1 MDTFLSLLLH
11 QAGKH
16 PNLPALRT
24 KRMGI
29 WDVTSWVQ
37 ARDQVSVL
45 AQMLS
50 QQGIGAGAQFGI
62 FGPNHAD
69 MYLGYLAAHSL
80 GGIVVP
86 IGSNTFGE
94 ELRQQLH
101 SADVEHILAFEQQHV
116 DALLECGQTCVKKI
130 FFINRRGME
139 NYTQP
144 ELMSLPVA
152 LEGIEA
158 SSAFLEQLEG
168 QRDPEETATI
178 LFTSGTSGTGRSER
192 PVELSHSALIA
203 TASNIAQR
211 EKITAKDDLM
221 AYLPLSV
228 SSDFLFS
235 YSLAMA
241 TGCTMNCP
249 ESDDTVLE
257 NMQEIGPSILFGPPY
272 VYKYIYTHASNRIE
286 SARTLDTRIYKAAL
300 RAVMTVASH
309 RAEGERGSIVD
320 QLLFMFARITT
331 FSPFCNIYGLSRLRL
346 ALTGGDAI
354 APDVFNFFRAIGV
367 DLRETYGQVEG
378 CACVT
383 MQSSEDRNS
392 DSVGLPLDDTEVRIE
407 GGEIWFR
414 GSGQMKGIYKNPEAT
429 AESIK
434 DGWVRTH
441 DAGHLDDQG
450 RLHVHGQIARMGKL
464 NGGGA
469 FAPDLLETRL
479 RSSEYIKQALVV
491 GDSREYPVAIVTVD
505 GTITRTWADRRSL
518 RYTGYADLSAHASV
532 QEMVREYLQTVNE
545 RLAEDPETS
554 GMQLRRF
561 AILNREFAASAGE
574 VTPTR
579 KVRCREVEEKHRG
592 LIDALYSDAL
602 EYTYTDPVDEESYT
616 VPLGNV

>member
-1 MDTFLSLLLH
+1 MDTFLALLLE
-11 QAGKH
+11 QARKNPDH
-16 PNLPALRT
+16 PALRT
-24 KRMGI
+24 KRLGI
-29 WDVTSWVQ
+29 WDTTTWGQ
-37 ARDQVSVL
+37 ACDQVSVL

-50 QQGIGAGAQFGI
+50 QQGVGAGTPFGV
-62 FGPNHAD
+62 FGPNRTE
-69 MYLGYLAAHSL
+69 MYLTYLAVHSL

-86 IGSNTFGE
+86 IDSNLFGE
-94 ELRQQLH
+94 DLRRQVH
-101 SADVEHILAFEQQHV
+101 NSDVEHILSFEQQHV
-116 DALLECGQTCVKKI
+116 DALLECGQTCVKRI
-130 FFINRRGME
+130 FYINRRGME
-139 NYTQP
+139 YYAQP
-144 ELMSLPVA
+144 ELMSLPES

-158 SSAFLEQLEG
+158 STAFLEQMEG
-168 QRDPEETATI
+168 QRDPGETATI
-178 LFTSGTSGTGRSER
+178 LLTSGTGRSER
-192 PVELSHSALIA
+192 PVELSHSALIS
-203 TASNIAQR
+203 TARSIARR
-211 EKITAKDDLM
+211 ETITKKDSLL

-228 SSDFLFS
+228 SSDFLFFF
-235 YSLAMA
+235 SLSMV

-257 NMQEIGPSILFGPPY
+257 NMQEIGPTILFGPPY

-286 SARTLDTRIYKAAL
+286 SARSFDTKIYKAAL
-300 RAVMTVASH
+300 QAVMTVASH
-309 RAEGERGSIVD
+309 RAEGGKATFADWLR
-320 QLLFMFARITT
+320 FMFARITT

-354 APDVFNFFRAIGV
+354 SPEVFNFFRAIGI

-383 MQSSEDRNS
+383 LQSSEDWNS
-392 DSVGLPLDDTEVRIE
+392 DSVGQPLDDTEVRIE
-407 GGEIWFR
+407 DGEIWFR
-414 GSGQMKGIYKNPEAT
+414 GPGQMKGIYKNPEAT
-429 AESIK
+429 ADSIK

-441 DAGHLDDQG
+441 DAGHLDGQG
-450 RLHVHGQIARMGKL
+450 RLHVHGQIARTGKL
-464 NGGGA
+464 GDGGA
-469 FAPDLLETRL
+469 FAPDMLETLL
-479 RSSEYIKQALVV
+479 RSFEYIKQAIVV
-491 GDSREYPVAIVTVD
+491 GEDQDYPVTIVTVD

-532 QEMVREYLQTVNE
+532 QELVREYIQTVNE

-561 AILNREFAASAGE
+561 AVLNREFMASAGE

-579 KVRCREVEEKHRG
+579 KVRCHEVEEKHRG

>member
-1 MDTFLSLLLH
+1 MDTFLALLLN
-11 QAGKH
+11 QARKN
-16 PNLPALRT
+16 PDLPALRT
-24 KRMGI
+24 KRRGI
-29 WDVTSWVQ
+29 WDVVTWAQ
-37 ARDQVSVL
+37 ARDRVSAL
-45 AQMLS
+45 AQVLS
-50 QQGIGAGAQFGI
+50 QQGVGAGTSVGV
-62 FGPNHAD
+62 FGPNHTE
-69 MYLGYLAAHSL
+69 MYLTYLAAHSL

-86 IGSNTFGE
+86 IDSNTFGE
-94 ELRQQLH
+94 DLRRQVH

-116 DALLECGQTCVKKI
+116 DALLECGQTCVKRI
-130 FFINRRGME
+130 FYINRRGME

-144 ELMSLPVA
+144 ELMSLPDSLAEV
-152 LEGIEA
+152 EA
-158 SSAFLEQLEG
+158 SAAFLEQLEG
-168 QRDPEETATI
+168 QRDSEETATI
-178 LFTSGTSGTGRSER
+178 LLTSGTGRSER
-192 PVELSHSALIA
+192 PVELSHGALIS
-203 TASNIAQR
+203 TARSIAQR
-211 EKITAKDDLM
+211 EKVTEKDGLL

-235 YSLAMA
+235 YSLAMV

-257 NMQEIGPSILFGPPY
+257 NMQEIGPTILFGPPY

-300 RAVMTVASH
+300 RAVMTVASR
-309 RAEGERGSIVD
+309 RAEGEKGSFVD
-320 QLLFMFARITT
+320 RLLFMFARLTT

-354 APDVFNFFRAIGV
+354 APDVFHFFRAIGI

-383 MQSSEDRNS
+383 MQSSEDWNS
-392 DSVGLPLDDTEVRIE
+392 DSVGLPLDGTEVRIE

-414 GSGQMKGIYKNPEAT
+414 GPGQMKRIHKNPEAT

-450 RLHVHGQIARMGKL
+450 RLHVHGQIARMGRL
-464 NGGGA
+464 NGGGT
-469 FAPDLLETRL
+469 FAPDMLETHL
-479 RSSEYIKQALVV
+479 RSSEYIKQAIVV
-491 GDSREYPVAIVTVD
+491 GDGQDHPVAIVTVD

-532 QEMVREYLQTVNE
+532 QEMVREYIQKVNE
-545 RLAEDPETS
+545 RLAEDPATS
-554 GMQLRRF
+554 GMQMRRF
-561 AILNREFAASAGE
+561 AILNREFMASAGE

-579 KVRCREVEEKHRG
+579 KLRTHEVQEKHRG

>member
-1 MDTFLSLLLH
+1 MDTFLALLLE
-11 QAGKH
+11 QARKH
-16 PNLPALRT
+16 PGHPALRT
-24 KRMGI
+24 KRLGI
-29 WDVTSWVQ
+29 WDTTTWGE
-37 ARDQVSVL
+37 ACDQVSAL
-45 AQMLS
+45 AQVLS
-50 QQGIGAGAQFGI
+50 QQGVGAGTPFGV
-62 FGPNHAD
+62 FGPNRTE
-69 MYLGYLAAHSL
+69 MYLTYLAVHSL

-86 IGSNTFGE
+86 IDSNMFGE
-94 ELRQQLH
+94 DLRRQAH
-101 SADVEHILAFEQQHV
+101 SADIEYILAFEQQHV
-116 DALLECGQTCVKKI
+116 DALLECGQTCVKRI
-130 FFINRRGME
+130 FYINRRGME

-144 ELMSLPVA
+144 ELMSLPES
-152 LEGIEA
+152 LEEVEA
-158 SSAFLEQLEG
+158 SVAFLEQMEE
-168 QRDPEETATI
+168 QRDSGETATI
-178 LFTSGTSGTGRSER
+178 LLTSGTGRPER
-192 PVELSHSALIA
+192 PVELSHGALIS
-203 TASNIAQR
+203 TARSIARR
-211 EKITAKDDLM
+211 ETITRKDSLL

-235 YSLAMA
+235 YSLSAV

-257 NMQEIGPSILFGPPY
+257 NMQEIGPTILFGPPY

-286 SARTLDTRIYKAAL
+286 SARTADTKIYKAAL

-309 RAEGERGSIVD
+309 RAEGEKGSIAD
-320 QLLFMFARITT
+320 WLRFMFARLTT

-346 ALTGGDAI
+346 AMTGGDAI
-354 APDVFNFFRAIGV
+354 APDVFNFFRAIGI

-383 MQSSEDRNS
+383 MQSSGDWNS

-407 GGEIWFR
+407 DGEIWFR
-414 GSGQMKGIYKNPEAT
+414 GPGQMKGIYKNPEAT

-450 RLHVHGQIARMGKL
+450 RLHVHGQIARMGTL
-464 NGGGA
+464 NGGDA
-469 FAPDLLETRL
+469 FAPDMLENLL
-479 RSSEYIKQALVV
+479 RSFEYIKQAIVV
-491 GDSREYPVAIVTVD
+491 GDGRDYPVTIVTVD

-532 QEMVREYLQTVNE
+532 QEMVREYIQAVNE
-545 RLAEDPETS
+545 RLANDPETS
-554 GMQLRRF
+554 SMQLRRF
-561 AILNREFAASAGE
+561 AILNREFMASVGE

-579 KVRCREVEEKHRG
+579 KVRSHEVEEKHRG
-592 LIDALYSDAL
+592 LIDALYGDAL

>member
-1 MDTFLSLLLH
+1 MDTFLALLLN
-11 QAGKH
+11 QASKN
-16 PNLPALRT
+16 PDLPALRT

-29 WDVTSWVQ
+29 WDTTTWAQ
-37 ARDQVSVL
+37 ARDRVSAL
-45 AQMLS
+45 AQVLS
-50 QQGIGAGAQFGI
+50 QQGVEAGTPFGV
-62 FGPNHAD
+62 FGPNSTE
-69 MYLGYLAAHSL
+69 MYLTYLAAHSL
-80 GGIVVP
+80 GGIVIP
-86 IGSNTFGE
+86 IDSNLFGE
-94 ELRQQLH
+94 DLRRQVH
-101 SADVEHILAFEQQHV
+101 SVDVEHILAFEQQHV
-116 DALLECGQTCVKKI
+116 DALLECGQTCVKRI
-130 FFINRRGME
+130 FYINRRGME

-144 ELMSLPVA
+144 ELMSMPES
-152 LEGIEA
+152 LEGVET
-158 SSAFLEQLEG
+158 STAFLEQLDG
-168 QRDPEETATI
+168 QRNSEETATI
-178 LFTSGTSGTGRSER
+178 LLTSGTGRSER
-192 PVELSHSALIA
+192 PVELSHGALIS
-203 TASNIAQR
+203 TARSIARR
-211 EKITAKDDLM
+211 EKITEKDNLL
-221 AYLPLSV
+221 AYLPLSA

-235 YSLAMA
+235 YSLSMVA
-241 TGCTMNCP
+241 GCTMNCP

-257 NMQEIGPSILFGPPY
+257 NMQEIGPTVLFGPPY

-286 SARTLDTRIYKAAL
+286 SARTFDTEIYKAAL

-309 RAEGERGSIVD
+309 RAEGEKGTFTD
-320 QLLFMFARITT
+320 WLLFMFARITT

-354 APDVFNFFRAIGV
+354 SPDVFHFFRAIGI

-383 MQSSEDRNS
+383 MQSSEDWNS

-407 GGEIWFR
+407 DGEIWFR
-414 GSGQMKGIYKNPEAT
+414 GPGQMKGIYKNPEAT

-464 NGGGA
+464 NGGGT
-469 FAPDLLETRL
+469 FAPDMLETHL
-479 RSSEYIKQALVV
+479 RSSEYIKQAIVV
-491 GDSREYPVAIVTVD
+491 GDGRDYPVAIVTVD

-532 QEMVREYLQTVNE
+532 QEMVREYIQKVNE

-554 GMQLRRF
+554 GMQFRRF
-561 AILNREFAASAGE
+561 AILNREFMASVGE

-579 KVRCREVEEKHRG
+579 KVRCHEVEEKHRG

>member
-1 MDTFLSLLLH
+1 MDTFLALLLH
-11 QAGKH
+11 QAKK
-16 PNLPALRT
+16 NSDQPALRT
-24 KRMGI
+24 KSMGI
-29 WDVTSWVQ
+29 WDATTWGEACDRVSIM
-37 ARDQVSVL
+37 AQV
-45 AQMLS
+45 LS
-50 QQGIGAGAQFGI
+50 QQGVGAGTPFGV
-62 FGPNHAD
+62 FGPNRTE
-69 MYLGYLAAHSL
+69 MYLTYLAVHSL

-86 IGSNTFGE
+86 IDSNLFGE
-94 ELRQQLH
+94 DLRRQVH
-101 SADVEHILAFEQQHV
+101 STDIEHILAFEQQHV
-116 DALLECGQTCVKKI
+116 DALLECGQTCVKRI
-130 FFINRRGME
+130 FYINQRGME

-144 ELMSLPVA
+144 ELMSLPES
-152 LEGIEA
+152 LEGIEV
-158 SSAFLEQLEG
+158 SPSFLEQLDG
-168 QRDPEETATI
+168 QRTSGETATI
-178 LFTSGTSGTGRSER
+178 LLTSGTGRSER
-192 PVELSHSALIA
+192 PVELSHGALTSTARSIA
-203 TASNIAQR
+203 RR
-211 EKITAKDDLM
+211 EKITNKDGLL

-235 YSLAMA
+235 YSLSLV

-257 NMQEIGPSILFGPPY
+257 NMQEIGPTILFGPPY

-286 SARTLDTRIYKAAL
+286 SARTIDTKIYKAAL

-309 RAEGERGSIVD
+309 RAEGEKGSFTD
-320 QLLFMFARITT
+320 WLLFMFARITT

-354 APDVFNFFRAIGV
+354 APDVFHFFRAIGI

-383 MQSSEDRNS
+383 MQSSEDWNS

-407 GGEIWFR
+407 DGEIWFR
-414 GSGQMKGIYKNPEAT
+414 GPGQMTGIHKNPEAT

-441 DAGHLDDQG
+441 DSGHLDDQG

-464 NGGGA
+464 NGGDT
-469 FAPDLLETRL
+469 FEPDMLETHL
-479 RSSEYIKQALVV
+479 RSSEYIKQAIVL
-491 GDSREYPVAIVTVD
+491 GNGRDYPVTVVTVD

-518 RYTGYADLSAHASV
+518 RYTGYSDLSAHASV
-532 QEMVREYLQTVNE
+532 QEMIREYIQKVNE
-545 RLAEDPETS
+545 RLAENPETS

-561 AILNREFAASAGE
+561 AILNREFMASNGE

-579 KVRCREVEEKHRG
+579 KVRCHEVEEKHQG
-592 LIDALYSDAL
+592 LINALYSDAL
-602 EYTYTDPVDEESYT
+602 EYTYTDSVDGESYT

>member
-1 MDTFLSLLLH
+1 MDTFLSLLLER
-11 QAGKH
+11 AKKN
-16 PNLPALRT
+16 PDVLALRT
-24 KRMGI
+24 KQMGI
-29 WDVTSWVQ
+29 WNPTSWSQ
-37 ARDQVSVL
+37 ARDRVSIL
-45 AQMLS
+45 AQALS
-50 QQGIGAGAQFGI
+50 QNGVKAGTPVGI
-62 FGPNHAD
+62 FGPNATD
-69 MYLGYLAAHSL
+69 FYLGYLAVHSL

-94 ELRQQLH
+94 ELRQQIDG
-101 SADVEHILAFEQQHV
+101 ADVEHVFSFEQQHV

-130 FFINRRGME
+130 FYINGRGME
-139 NYTQP
+139 NYAQP
-144 ELMSLPVA
+144 ELMA
-152 LEGIEA
+152 LSDATEGIEA
-158 SSAFLEQLEG
+158 STAFLEQMEE
-168 QRDPEETATI
+168 QRNPEETATI
-178 LFTSGTSGTGRSER
+178 LFTSGTGRSER
-192 PVELSHSALIA
+192 PVELSHGALIA
-203 TASNIAQR
+203 TARSIARR
-211 EKITAKDDLM
+211 ETITEKDELL

-235 YSLAMA
+235 FSLALA
-241 TGCTMNCP
+241 TGCTLNCP

-257 NMQEIGPSILFGPPY
+257 NMQEIGPSILFGPSY

-286 SARTLDTRIYKAAL
+286 SARSFDTKIYKAAL

-309 RAEGERGSIVD
+309 RAAGQKGSFAD
-320 QLLFMFARITT
+320 WLLFMFARITT
-331 FSPFCNIYGLSRLRL
+331 FSPFCNIYGLTRLRL

-354 APDVFNFFRAIGV
+354 ASDVFNFFRAIGI

-383 MQSSEDRNS
+383 MQSSEDWNS
-392 DSVGLPLDDTEVRIE
+392 DSVGLPLDGTEVRIE
-407 GGEIWFR
+407 NGEIWFR
-414 GSGQMKGIYKNPEAT
+414 GPGQMKGIYKNPEAT
-429 AESIK
+429 ADSIK

-450 RLHVHGQIARMGKL
+450 RLHVHGQIARMGTL

-469 FAPDLLETRL
+469 FAPDMLETRL
-479 RSSEYIKQALVV
+479 RSFEYIKQAIVI
-491 GDSREYPVAIVTVD
+491 GNGRDYPVAVVTVD

-532 QEMVREYLQTVNE
+532 QEMVREYIQKVNE
-545 RLAEDPETS
+545 SLAEDPETS
-554 GMQLRRF
+554 GMQFRRF
-561 AILNREFAASAGE
+561 AILNREFMASAGE

-579 KVRCREVEEKHRG
+579 KLRCHEVEEKHRG

>member
-1 MDTFLSLLLH
+1 MDTFLALLLE
-11 QAGKH
+11 QARK
-16 PNLPALRT
+16 NSDLPALRT

-29 WDVTSWVQ
+29 WDTLTWAQ
-37 ARDQVSVL
+37 ARDKVSVL
-45 AQMLS
+45 AQVLN
-50 QQGIGAGAQFGI
+50 QQGVGAGTSFGV
-62 FGPNHAD
+62 FGPNHTD
-69 MYLGYLAAHSL
+69 IYLMYLAVHSL
-80 GGIVVP
+80 GGVVIP
-86 IGSNTFGE
+86 IDSNTFGD
-94 ELRQQLH
+94 ELRRQVQ
-101 SADVEHILAFEQQHV
+101 STDVEYILAFEQQHV
-116 DALLECGQTCVKKI
+116 DALLECEQTCVKRI
-130 FFINRRGME
+130 FYINRRGME
-139 NYTQP
+139 NYAQP
-144 ELMSLPVA
+144 ELMSLPES

-158 SSAFLEQLEG
+158 STAFLEQMDG
-168 QRDPEETATI
+168 QRNSGETATI
-178 LFTSGTSGTGRSER
+178 LLTSGTGRSER
-192 PVELSHSALIA
+192 PVELSHGALIS
-203 TASNIAQR
+203 TARSIAQR
-211 EKITAKDDLM
+211 EKITEKDGLL

-235 YSLAMA
+235 YSLTIA

-257 NMQEIGPSILFGPPY
+257 NMQEIGPTILFGPPY

-286 SARTLDTRIYKAAL
+286 SARTLDTKIYKAAL

-309 RAEGERGSIVD
+309 RAEGKRGSFAD
-320 QLLFMFARITT
+320 WLLFMFARITT
-331 FSPFCNIYGLSRLRL
+331 FSPFCNIYGLSHLRL

-354 APDVFNFFRAIGV
+354 APDVFNFFRAIGI

-383 MQSSEDRNS
+383 MQSPEDWNS
-392 DSVGLPLDDTEVRIE
+392 DSVGVPLDGTEVRIE
-407 GGEIWFR
+407 NGEIWFR
-414 GSGQMKGIYKNPEAT
+414 GPGQMKGIHKNPEAT
-429 AESIK
+429 AESTK

-464 NGGGA
+464 NGGGE
-469 FAPDLLETRL
+469 FAPDMLETHL
-479 RSSEYIKQALVV
+479 RSSEYIKQAIAI
-491 GDSREYPVAIVTVD
+491 GDGREYPVAIVAVD

-532 QEMVREYLQTVNE
+532 QEMVREYLQKVNE
-545 RLAEDPETS
+545 FLAENPETA

-561 AILNREFAASAGE
+561 AILNREFMASAGE

-579 KVRCREVEEKHRG
+579 KLRCHEVEEKHRG

-616 VPLGNV
+616 LPLGNV

>member
-1 MDTFLSLLLH
+1 MDTFLALLLE
-11 QAGKH
+11 QARKNPDH
-16 PNLPALRT
+16 PGLRT
-24 KRMGI
+24 KRLGI
-29 WDVTSWVQ
+29 WDTTTWGQ
-37 ARDQVSVL
+37 ACDQVSVL

-50 QQGIGAGAQFGI
+50 QQGVGAGTPFGV
-62 FGPNHAD
+62 FGPNRTE
-69 MYLGYLAAHSL
+69 MYLAYLAVHSL

-86 IGSNTFGE
+86 IDSNLFGE
-94 ELRQQLH
+94 DLKRQVH
-101 SADVEHILAFEQQHV
+101 SSDVEHILSFEQQHV
-116 DALLECGQTCVKKI
+116 DALLECGQTCVKRI
-130 FFINRRGME
+130 FYINRRGME
-139 NYTQP
+139 NYAQP
-144 ELMSLPVA
+144 ELMSLPES

-158 SSAFLEQLEG
+158 STAFLEQMEG
-168 QRDPEETATI
+168 QRDPGETATI
-178 LFTSGTSGTGRSER
+178 LLTSGTGRSER
-192 PVELSHSALIA
+192 PVELSHSALIS
-203 TASNIAQR
+203 TARSIARR
-211 EKITAKDDLM
+211 ETITKKDSLL

-235 YSLAMA
+235 FSLSMV

-257 NMQEIGPSILFGPPY
+257 NMQEIGPTILFGPPY

-286 SARTLDTRIYKAAL
+286 SARSFDTKIYKAAL
-300 RAVMTVASH
+300 QAVMTVAAH
-309 RAEGERGSIVD
+309 RAEGGKATFADWLR
-320 QLLFMFARITT
+320 FMFARITT

-354 APDVFNFFRAIGV
+354 SPEVFNFFRAIGI

-383 MQSSEDRNS
+383 LQSSEDWNS
-392 DSVGLPLDDTEVRIE
+392 DSVGQPLDDTEVRIE
-407 GGEIWFR
+407 DGEIWFR
-414 GSGQMKGIYKNPEAT
+414 GPGQMKGIYKNPEAT
-429 AESIK
+429 ADSIK

-450 RLHVHGQIARMGKL
+450 RLHVHGQIARTGKL
-464 NGGGA
+464 GDGGA
-469 FAPDLLETRL
+469 FAPDMLETLL
-479 RSSEYIKQALVV
+479 RSFEYIKQAIVV
-491 GDSREYPVAIVTVD
+491 GEDQDYPVTIVTVD

-532 QEMVREYLQTVNE
+532 QELVREYIQTVNE

-554 GMQLRRF
+554 RMQLRRF
-561 AILNREFAASAGE
+561 AVLNREFMASAGE

-579 KVRCREVEEKHRG
+579 KVRCHEVEEKHRG